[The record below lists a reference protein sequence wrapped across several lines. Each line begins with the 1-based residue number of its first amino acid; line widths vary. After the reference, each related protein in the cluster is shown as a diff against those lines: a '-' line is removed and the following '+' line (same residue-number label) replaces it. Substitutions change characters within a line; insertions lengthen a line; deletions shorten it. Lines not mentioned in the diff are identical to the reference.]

1 MLYLYNQEKPQFNNT
16 KLGIKYK
23 PINKTFSKATLKP
36 FRTKR
41 NRKNPLLGN
50 LDKNNIYKRTI
61 QTTGN

>member
-1 MLYLYNQEKPQFNNT
+1 MRYLYNLEKPLFNNT
-16 KLGIKYK
+16 KLEIKFK
-23 PINKTFSKATLKP
+23 PINKTFSKATPKP

-61 QTTGN
+61 QTTEN